1 MRGRQVVSNINR
13 AQLARLAEHGFETP
27 WDRVTRENR
36 ELRERVAELEGRI
49 AELERS
55 RGRAIADMHEA
66 LRRFAVDTE
75 HHTAD
80 DAEVEQL

>member
-13 AQLARLAEHGFETP
+13 AQLARLAERGFETP

-49 AELERS
+49 AGLERS
-55 RGRAIADMHEA
+55 RSRAIADMHEA

-75 HHTAD
+75 RYTAD
-80 DAEVEQL
+80 DAEGEQL